1 MAGKTATTQ
10 ERIGRVGQRRQVII
24 PREIFDNLNMRE
36 GDFVAVEQHGR
47 SVVIKPKKL
56 VDPDDVL
63 TAKEGALLRKAE
75 REMKQGKYVTLEQL
89 HHDLARKGSRR
100 SRKTA

>member
-1 MAGKTATTQ
+1 
-10 ERIGRVGQRRQVII
+10 
-24 PREIFDNLNMRE
+24 MRE

-63 TAKEGALLRKAE
+63 TPEEGAHLKKAE
-75 REMKQGKYVTLEQL
+75 HEMLFEPGQELEL
-89 HHDLARKGSRR
+89 N
-100 SRKTA
+100 